1 MVHIGSWGL
10 PDFGITEKIGDYFGL
25 TRNDQ
30 GGSQLKGT
38 YQPTTLAYS
47 TPNMSYSPG
56 TSGSAGTYSYTPQA
70 STSTGG
76 GSGNTGGGGS
86 PSNPETTYVDRGDGT
101 QIKLADLLRD
111 QERLRGEIGGAWDSY
126 LGSLDQQMNAL
137 PGQRGTLEGMVQNQY
152 QSGVNDITGQKNLS
166 LQDLNTSR
174 QKVETEQKKTLTDL
188 AQDLRNS
195 FLAGNIYLGSRGA
208 GDSSAANQYA
218 YALQKMGNKNRG
230 DVLAQSRN
238 IYSDID
244 GREARLNEITNQEMN
259 KLSSEREKGILEVA
273 QWFENA
279 QNQIRQAKSQGTLQK
294 GLDLANLSRDLLNQ
308 ATSRLQQ
315 LEDRFMNQKDALT
328 QWAMGQAENI
338 NQLKSNLSQLSTVE
352 IPGYGQYGS
361 VGASTP
367 RVDSQGNIVAAGYG
381 YSDEDEKK
389 RLI

>member
-25 TRNDQ
+25 SRNDQ

-38 YQPTTLAYS
+38 YQPTTQAYS
-47 TPNMSYSPG
+47 TPNMSYTPG
-56 TSGSAGTYSYTPQA
+56 TGGSAGTYSYNQ
-70 STSTGG
+70 SSTGG
-76 GSGNTGGGGS
+76 SSVLGTSTAKSSTPGPNDMVYD
-86 PSNPETTYVDRGDGT
+86 PSLGINVPY
-101 QIKLADLLRD
+101 RD
-111 QERLRGEIGGAWDSY
+111 IVERENRLRNEIGGAWDSY
-126 LGSLDQQMNAL
+126 LGSLDSQMNAL
-137 PGQRGTLEGMVQNQY
+137 PGQRGTLEGIVQNQY

-166 LQDLNTSR
+166 LQDLATSR

-188 AQDLRNS
+188 AADLRNS

-208 GDSSAANQYA
+208 GDSSAANQYS

-238 IYSDID
+238 LYSDID
-244 GREARLNEITNQEMN
+244 AREVRLNEITNQEMN
-259 KLSSEREKGILEVA
+259 KLASERDKGVLEVA

-361 VGASTP
+361 IGASTP
-367 RVDSQGNIVAAGYG
+367 RVDAQGNIIVAGYG
-381 YSDEDEKK
+381 YSDDDERK
-389 RLI
+389 RGLI

>member
-1 MVHIGSWGL
+1 MANWLGNLIDIVGTKLKLPEVHASEF
-10 PDFGITEKIGDYFGL
+10 FGGGNTVNTLNYKYAQGD
-25 TRNDQ
+25 N
-30 GGSQLKGT
+30 
-38 YQPTTLAYS
+38 P
-47 TPNMSYSPG
+47 
-56 TSGSAGTYSYTPQA
+56 YTNKPA
-70 STSTGG
+70 ESTSQAIKKIYLGPDQNTNTGG

-86 PSNPETTYVDRGDGT
+86 APNPETTYVDRGDGT